1 MTFDDG
7 VDMVA
12 TAKGCV
18 PLNECGLLVEKD
30 GQRLEYSCD
39 WAGAV
44 KMVGLSVSAACV
56 VFLSMLL

>member
-18 PLNECGLLVEKD
+18 PLNECGLLIEKD
-30 GQRLEYSCD
+30 GQRLEYDCT
-39 WAGAV
+39 WAAAV
-44 KMVGLSVSAACV
+44 QIVGLSFSAACV
-56 VFLSMLL
+56 VLFSMIL